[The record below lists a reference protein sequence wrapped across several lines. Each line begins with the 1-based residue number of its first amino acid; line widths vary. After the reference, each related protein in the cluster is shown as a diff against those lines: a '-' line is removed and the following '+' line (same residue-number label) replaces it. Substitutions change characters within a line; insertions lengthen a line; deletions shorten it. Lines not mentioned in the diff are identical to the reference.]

1 MKKALTDGFWIG
13 IISILVLMS
22 LMVWTIVIMTWVESP
37 AIRVS
42 MILLLMMAI
51 PMTLSVL
58 EYRQKNLLDEALAN
72 KLEKDTKA

>member
-1 MKKALTDGFWIG
+1 MKKALTEGFWIG

-22 LMVWTIVIMTWVESP
+22 LMVWTIVLMTWVEEP
-37 AIRVS
+37 LIRVS
-42 MILLLMMAI
+42 MVLLLMMAI

-58 EYRQKNLLDEALAN
+58 EYKQKNLLDKALTN

>member
-1 MKKALTDGFWIG
+1 MKKALTEGFWIG

-42 MILLLMMAI
+42 MVLLLMMAI

-58 EYRQKNLLDEALAN
+58 EYKQKNLLDEALTD
-72 KLEKDTKA
+72 KLKKD

>member
-22 LMVWTIVIMTWVESP
+22 LMEWTIVIMTWVESP

>member
-1 MKKALTDGFWIG
+1 MKKALEEGFWIG

-22 LMVWTIVIMTWVESP
+22 LLVWTIVIMTWVESP

-42 MILLLMMAI
+42 MVLLLMMAI

-58 EYRQKNLLDEALAN
+58 EHRQKRLLDEALSDQL
-72 KLEKDTKA
+72 KKD